1 MVKKRN
7 GLLCSL
13 ASFGVMP
20 AVFLTACGNVQQ
32 TESDGAIEF
41 GMITGETRQPEE
53 MERMQEPSEPYQ
65 QMLLYIREGLYQH
78 GVEGTYQAY
87 FSAVE
92 DECDGYYWR
101 GRDWDAYGDAHF
113 CEVLL
118 EENGNYWSES
128 VVYTYDA
135 ETGWYMFYG
144 QYEPVL
150 VGDPLS
156 VMTAENDYVLDVMDN
171 HVYTCQISGKMN
183 LPFPM
188 KYISENAPVE
198 DDKYIDIP
206 FSEAWRGA
214 SGASEEDRLSYGVYP
229 RLYTYV
235 DNRLD
240 MYITIIYPEISLSGT
255 YDDAEKQKMED
266 DINKLIKSAFFY
278 GCGVDDSKLFNPRE
292 EIYGNIQRNYII
304 TRRDENYFSIRIYE
318 GSYYRGANH
327 PNEWE
332 TAITLDMHSGRLL
345 NLGDVA
351 GGERTIGDLFGT
363 GAFRCMWYWRDGN
376 EEVIPEK
383 YNEDYLAR
391 YKESTKKCSE
401 YGSDFYITDRAL
413 GLITT
418 ESRYYTNVEADF
430 ADLGISG
437 F

>member
-7 GLLCSL
+7 RLLHRL
-13 ASFGVMP
+13 VNFGVMP

-32 TESDGAIEF
+32 TESGSDIEF
-41 GMITGETRQPEE
+41 EKITGETRQPEE
-53 MERMQEPSEPYQ
+53 NERMQEPTEPYQ

-78 GVEGTYQAY
+78 GIEGVYQAY

-92 DECDGYYWR
+92 DESDGYYWR

-118 EENGNYWSES
+118 EENGNFWSES

-135 ETGWYMFYG
+135 ESGWYMFYG
-144 QYEPVL
+144 QYEPIL
-150 VGDPLS
+150 AGDPLS
-156 VMTAENDYVLDVMDN
+156 VMHAHNDYVLDIMDN
-171 HVYTCQISGKMN
+171 YVYTCQISGKMN

-198 DDKYIDIP
+198 NDKYICIP
-206 FSEAWRGA
+206 FSETRRGA
-214 SGASEEDRLSYGVYP
+214 SGASEDRLSYGVYP

-240 MYITIIYPEISLSGT
+240 VYITIIYPEISLSGT
-255 YDDAEKQKMED
+255 YNDAEKQKMED
-266 DINKLIKSAFFY
+266 GINDLIKSAFFY
-278 GCGVDDSKLFNPRE
+278 GCGVNDRELFDPRE

-304 TRRDENYFSIRIYE
+304 TRRDEKYLSMRIYE
-318 GSYYRGANH
+318 SSYYLGANH

-332 TAITLDMHSGRLL
+332 TAITLDMHSGRIL
-345 NLGDVA
+345 NLGDVV

-363 GAFRCMWYWRDGN
+363 GAFRCMWYWRDGG
-376 EEVIPEK
+376 EEVVPEK

-391 YKESTKKCSE
+391 YRESTTKCSQ
-401 YGSDFYITDRAL
+401 YGSDFYITDKAL